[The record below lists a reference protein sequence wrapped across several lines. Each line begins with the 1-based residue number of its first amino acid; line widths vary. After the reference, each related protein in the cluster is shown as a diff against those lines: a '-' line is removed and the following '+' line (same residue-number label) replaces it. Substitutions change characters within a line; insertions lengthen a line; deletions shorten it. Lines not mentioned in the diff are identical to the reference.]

1 MQTPQKGNGQKSG
14 QPSPQAHPGNS
25 NTTGNKAQQNYVRGK
40 VNNMTVE
47 QAQDASAVVLG
58 TFPIN
63 SVLAIVLFDSGASH
77 SFTTDQFVGK
87 HNMPCPMKKPLLVRS
102 SGGDMCDRTAQNN
115 FVLSPKPVHV
125 AIKQ

>member
-47 QAQDASAVVLG
+47 QAQDAV
-58 TFPIN
+58 
-63 SVLAIVLFDSGASH
+63 H
-77 SFTTDQFVGK
+77 SPSTLYLQ
-87 HNMPCPMKKPLLVRS
+87 
-102 SGGDMCDRTAQNN
+102 
-115 FVLSPKPVHV
+115 
-125 AIKQ
+125 